1 MRKKKQHEVVGDAC
15 RKMAKRSSCSS
26 AASRAH
32 GNGAA
37 ANLATGIAPGPL
49 PPNFPPGGYIGV
61 LSSFLVHV
69 FFFCFFYKVEKTCT
83 ITMGSILIDLL
94 WTLILQPTLPTGIAP
109 GPLPPNFPP
118 GGYIGVLSSFLVH
131 VFFFCFFYKVEK
143 TCTKISCAPKL
154 ATLTGTSTLAEVL
167 RPCTD
172 AHAPTSEHA
181 PTSDHAP
188 HSLDHPYRSPVQSI
202 LELP

>member
-1 MRKKKQHEVVGDAC
+1 MHHYYGFDIDRLTVDADIATNLTDRHRRRHRRPTSHPVVILGYFLHFGAC
-15 RKMAKRSSCSS
+15 
-26 AASRAH
+26 
-32 GNGAA
+32 
-37 ANLATGIAPGPL
+37 
-49 PPNFPPGGYIGV
+49 
-61 LSSFLVHV
+61 FL
-69 FFFCFFYKVEKTCT
+69 FCFFYKVEK
-83 ITMGSILIDLL
+83 IL
-94 WTLILQPTLPTGIAP
+94 
-109 GPLPPNFPP
+109 
-118 GGYIGVLSSFLVH
+118 
-131 VFFFCFFYKVEK
+131 FCFFYKVEK

-154 ATLTGTSTLAEVL
+154 ATLTGTSTLTEVL

>member
-1 MRKKKQHEVVGDAC
+1 MRKKKGRGFHAGRGSLLQQLAQHEVVGDAC

-37 ANLATGIAPGPL
+37 ANLATGIAAGPL

-94 WTLILQPTLPTGIAP
+94 WTPILQPTLPTGIAADTAAQ
-109 GPLPPNFPP
+109 LPTRWLYWGTFF
-118 GGYIGVLSSFLVH
+118 ILVH
-131 VFFFCFFYKVEK
+131 VFFFVFSIRLRKFFFVFSIRLRKR
-143 TCTKISCAPKL
+143 APKFH
-154 ATLTGTSTLAEVL
+154 V
-167 RPCTD
+167 
-172 AHAPTSEHA
+172 H
-181 PTSDHAP
+181 
-188 HSLDHPYRSPVQSI
+188 QSWP
-202 LELP
+202 L

>member
-1 MRKKKQHEVVGDAC
+1 MHAERWPNALAAHPLHPEHTETALRPTSRPASQPDHYRPTSHPVVILGYFLHFGAC
-15 RKMAKRSSCSS
+15 
-26 AASRAH
+26 
-32 GNGAA
+32 
-37 ANLATGIAPGPL
+37 
-49 PPNFPPGGYIGV
+49 
-61 LSSFLVHV
+61 FL
-69 FFFCFFYKVEKTCT
+69 FCFFYKVEK
-83 ITMGSILIDLL
+83 IL
-94 WTLILQPTLPTGIAP
+94 
-109 GPLPPNFPP
+109 
-118 GGYIGVLSSFLVH
+118 
-131 VFFFCFFYKVEK
+131 FCFFYKVEK

-154 ATLTGTSTLAEVL
+154 ATLTGTSTLTEVL